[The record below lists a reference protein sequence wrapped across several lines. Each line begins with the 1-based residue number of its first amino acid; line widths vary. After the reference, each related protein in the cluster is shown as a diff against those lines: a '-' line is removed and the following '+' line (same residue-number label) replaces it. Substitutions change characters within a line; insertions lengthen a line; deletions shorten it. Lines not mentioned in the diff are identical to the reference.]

1 MDPLS
6 EPEVQ
11 IATTSYGAG
20 LHKKDPIKKS
30 VQDYSIMV
38 LVKGLDRKTY
48 IMYTDEQ
55 ELVSEFMT
63 RHLTQAKIPLSAL
76 EDLRVLVKGKR
87 LFQEQ
92 VMGTYG
98 LNREDTVSF
107 IKAEMGGAPTPYSE
121 KSKEPRLG
129 LF

>member
-1 MDPLS
+1 MS
-6 EPEVQ
+6 SV
-11 IATTSYGAG
+11 
-20 LHKKDPIKKS
+20 KKN
-30 VQDYSIMV
+30 VEDYSIMV

-48 IMYTDEQ
+48 TMYTDEQ

-63 RHLTQAKIPLSAL
+63 RHLNQAKISLSAL
-76 EDLRVLVKGKR
+76 EDLRLLVNGKR

-98 LNREDTVSF
+98 LKREDTVSF
-107 IKAEMGGAPTPYSE
+107 IKAEMGGAPRPYSE
-121 KSKEPRLG
+121 KPKEPTVG

>member
-6 EPEVQ
+6 ESLVP
-11 IATTSYGAG
+11 IAT
-20 LHKKDPIKKS
+20 PVIKKS
-30 VQDYSIMV
+30 VEDYSIMV

-48 IMYTDEQ
+48 TMNTDKQ
-55 ELVSEFMT
+55 ELVADFMK
-63 RHLTQAKIPLSAL
+63 RHLDQAKIPLSAL
-76 EDLRVLVKGKR
+76 TDLRVIVNGKR

-92 VMGTYG
+92 RMGTYG

-107 IKAEMGGAPTPYSE
+107 IKAEMGGAPKPYSE
-121 KSKEPRLG
+121 KPKEPRLG

>member
-1 MDPLS
+1 MDP
-6 EPEVQ
+6 
-11 IATTSYGAG
+11 IATAT
-20 LHKKDPIKKS
+20 KKS

-48 IMYTDEQ
+48 TMYTEEQ

-63 RHLTQAKIPLSAL
+63 RHLNQAKIPLSAL
-76 EDLRVLVKGKR
+76 EDLRLIVKGKR

-121 KSKEPRLG
+121 KPKEPRLG

>member
-1 MDPLS
+1 MNP
-6 EPEVQ
+6 V
-11 IATTSYGAG
+11 
-20 LHKKDPIKKS
+20 KKS

-48 IMYTDEQ
+48 TMYTDEQ
-55 ELVSEFMT
+55 ELVSEFIT

-98 LNREDTVSF
+98 LNREDTVQF
-107 IKAEMGGAPTPYSE
+107 IKAERGGAPTPYSE
-121 KSKEPRLG
+121 KPKEPRLG